1 MCTVPWPETR
11 LEEEPDPAT
20 VDTVHDRL
28 MSHDCGLLASRVVLL
43 WNYLRIDHD
52 LVVFQLLLSS
62 VPEGKGSRQKARVI

>member
-1 MCTVPWPETR
+1 MCIVPWPETR

-28 MSHDCGLLASRVVLL
+28 VSHDRGLLASRVVLL
-43 WNYLRIDHD
+43 WNSVRIDHD

-62 VPEGKGSRQKARVI
+62 VPERKGSRQKA